1 MEWMIRLANET
12 TVNKDELISS
22 QFLPLKLKYPC
33 TREINT
39 LEVNFLHKLNARLT
53 YYHIAWAV

>member
-1 MEWMIRLANET
+1 MIRLANET
-12 TVNKDELISS
+12 TVNKDERISS

-53 YYHIAWAV
+53 YCHIA

>member
-33 TREINT
+33 TRGNKY
-39 LEVNFLHKLNARLT
+39 VRSKLST
-53 YYHIAWAV
+53 